1 MVDIL
6 NLALPYFGLIFIGFA
21 CGKTRG
27 LPESGLAW
35 MNFFLL
41 YVSLPALLFGIMS
54 ATPFSELNNPPF
66 LIATTLATVSAF
78 VMAMVTGRFIGELSL
93 RKATMAGLAGAYG
106 NIGYMGPGLA
116 LAVLGSK
123 AAAPTALIF
132 CCDSIFL
139 FSIVPLL
146 IALTDREHPSMLH
159 AIGVAAKQIVM
170 NPLIMS
176 AVAGALAAALHI
188 QLPVAIGKTLLFL
201 QNAAAPTALIFCCD
215 SIFLFTIVPLLMALT
230 DREHPS
236 FLHAIGLAARQIV
249 LNPLIMSA
257 VLGALVAAFHI
268 PLPTALDRTLLFL
281 QNAAAPTA
289 LFVLGVTVALRPFDR
304 VPWEVPG
311 VIAIKLLVHP
321 LIVFGLMLLFGPFA
335 QPWAA
340 TAVLMAA
347 LPPALN
353 VFVIAR
359 QNNTWIEPA
368 SAAVLIGT
376 FASVVTLT
384 SVMWFIQSGRLVFP

>member
-1 MVDIL
+1 MADIL

-41 YVSLPALLFGIMS
+41 YVSLPALLFRIMS
-54 ATPFSELNNPPF
+54 ETPFSELNNPPF

-78 VMAMVTGRFIGELSL
+78 VLAMVAGRIIGDLSL

-146 IALTDREHPSMLH
+146 IALTDREHPS
-159 AIGVAAKQIVM
+159 
-170 NPLIMS
+170 
-176 AVAGALAAALHI
+176 
-188 QLPVAIGKTLLFL
+188 
-201 QNAAAPTALIFCCD
+201 
-215 SIFLFTIVPLLMALT
+215 
-230 DREHPS
+230 
-236 FLHAIGLAARQIV
+236 FLHAIGDSCAADRAEPADHV
-249 LNPLIMSA
+249 GCRGCA
-257 VLGALVAAFHI
+257 RRGAAHSIARLRSI
-268 PLPTALDRTLLFL
+268 KRCSFL

-311 VIAIKLLVHP
+311 VIAIKLLIHP

-368 SAAVLIGT
+368 SVAVLIGT

>member
-27 LPESGLAW
+27 LPETGLAW

-41 YVSLPALLFGIMS
+41 YVSLPALLFRIMS
-54 ATPFSELNNPPF
+54 ETPFSELNNPPF

-78 VMAMVTGRFIGELSL
+78 VLAMVAGRIIGELSL

-116 LAVLGSK
+116 LAVLG
-123 AAAPTALIF
+123 
-132 CCDSIFL
+132 
-139 FSIVPLL
+139 
-146 IALTDREHPSMLH
+146 
-159 AIGVAAKQIVM
+159 AK
-170 NPLIMS
+170 
-176 AVAGALAAALHI
+176 
-188 QLPVAIGKTLLFL
+188 
-201 QNAAAPTALIFCCD
+201 AAAPTALIFCCD

-236 FLHAIGLAARQIV
+236 FLHAIGVAARQIA

-257 VLGALVAAFHI
+257 AAGALLAALHVRLPVAV
-268 PLPTALDRTLLFL
+268 DRTLLFL

-311 VIAIKLLVHP
+311 VIAIKLLFHP
-321 LIVFGLMLLFGPFA
+321 LAAFGLMLAFGPFA

-368 SAAVLIGT
+368 SVAVLIGT

>member
-1 MVDIL
+1 MADIL
-6 NLALPYFGLIFIGFA
+6 NLALPYFGLIFMGFA

-54 ATPFSELNNPPF
+54 QTPFSELNNPPF
-66 LIATTLATVSAF
+66 LIATTLGTVSAF
-78 VMAMVTGRFIGELSL
+78 VIAMVAGRFIGELSL
-93 RKATMAGLAGAYG
+93 RKATIAGLAGAYG

-146 IALTDREHPSMLH
+146 IALTGREHPSMLH
-159 AIGVAAKQIVM
+159 AVGV
-170 NPLIMS
+170 
-176 AVAGALAAALHI
+176 
-188 QLPVAIGKTLLFL
+188 
-201 QNAAAPTALIFCCD
+201 
-215 SIFLFTIVPLLMALT
+215 
-230 DREHPS
+230 
-236 FLHAIGLAARQIV
+236 AARQIV

-257 VLGALVAAFHI
+257 CAGALVAALHI
-268 PLPTALDRTLLFL
+268 QLPVAIGRMVLFL

-289 LFVLGVTVALRPFDR
+289 LFVLGVTVALRPFDH

-311 VIAIKLLVHP
+311 VIAIKLLIHP

-340 TAVLMAA
+340 TAVLMAS

-353 VFVIAR
+353 VFVMAR

-368 SAAVLIGT
+368 SVAVLIGT

-384 SVMWFIQSGRLVFP
+384 TAMWLIQSGRLVFP

>member
-1 MVDIL
+1 MADIL

-41 YVSLPALLFGIMS
+41 YVSLPALLFRIMS
-54 ATPFSELNNPPF
+54 ETPFSELNNPPF

-78 VMAMVTGRFIGELSL
+78 VLAMVAGRILGELSL

-139 FSIVPLL
+139 F
-146 IALTDREHPSMLH
+146 
-159 AIGVAAKQIVM
+159 
-170 NPLIMS
+170 
-176 AVAGALAAALHI
+176 
-188 QLPVAIGKTLLFL
+188 
-201 QNAAAPTALIFCCD
+201 
-215 SIFLFTIVPLLMALT
+215 TIVPLLMAFT

-236 FLHAIGLAARQIV
+236 FLHAVGIAARQIV

-257 VLGALVAAFHI
+257 VLGALVAALHI

-311 VIAIKLLVHP
+311 VIAIKLLIHP

-368 SAAVLIGT
+368 SVAVLIGT

-384 SVMWFIQSGRLVFP
+384 TVMWFIQSGRLAFP

>member
-41 YVSLPALLFGIMS
+41 YVSLPALLFRIMS
-54 ATPFSELNNPPF
+54 ETPFSELNNPPF

-78 VMAMVTGRFIGELSL
+78 VLAMAAARIIGELSL

-116 LAVLGSK
+116 LAVLG
-123 AAAPTALIF
+123 
-132 CCDSIFL
+132 
-139 FSIVPLL
+139 
-146 IALTDREHPSMLH
+146 
-159 AIGVAAKQIVM
+159 AK
-170 NPLIMS
+170 
-176 AVAGALAAALHI
+176 
-188 QLPVAIGKTLLFL
+188 
-201 QNAAAPTALIFCCD
+201 AAAPTALIFCCD

-236 FLHAIGLAARQIV
+236 FLHAIGIAARQIV

-311 VIAIKLLVHP
+311 VIAIKLLIHP
-321 LIVFGLMLLFGPFA
+321 LIVFSLMLLFGPFA

-340 TAVLMAA
+340 TAVLGCANG
-347 LPPALN
+347 PNSSIKLN
-353 VFVIAR
+353 TIKGWINSLIAI
-359 QNNTWIEPA
+359 TP
-368 SAAVLIGT
+368 GT
-376 FASVVTLT
+376 DRKSVV
-384 SVMWFIQSGRLVFP
+384 

>member
-1 MVDIL
+1 MADIL

-41 YVSLPALLFGIMS
+41 YVSLPALLFRIMS
-54 ATPFSELNNPPF
+54 DTPFAELNNPPF

-78 VMAMVTGRFIGELSL
+78 ALAMVAGRIMGDLSL

-116 LAVLGSK
+116 LAVLGTK
-123 AAAPTALIF
+123 
-132 CCDSIFL
+132 
-139 FSIVPLL
+139 
-146 IALTDREHPSMLH
+146 
-159 AIGVAAKQIVM
+159 
-170 NPLIMS
+170 
-176 AVAGALAAALHI
+176 
-188 QLPVAIGKTLLFL
+188 
-201 QNAAAPTALIFCCD
+201 AAAPTALIFCCD

-230 DREHPS
+230 DREHKS
-236 FLHAIGLAARQIV
+236 FPHAIGIAARQIV
-249 LNPLIMSA
+249 MNPLIMSA

-311 VIAIKLLVHP
+311 VIAIKLLIHP

-368 SAAVLIGT
+368 SVAVLIGT

-384 SVMWFIQSGRLVFP
+384 SVMWLIQSGRLMFP

>member
-21 CGKTRG
+21 CGETRG

-41 YVSLPALLFGIMS
+41 YVSLPALLFRIMS
-54 ATPFSELNNPPF
+54 ETPFSELNNPPF

-78 VMAMVTGRFIGELSL
+78 VLAMAAARIIGELSL

-116 LAVLGSK
+116 LAVLG
-123 AAAPTALIF
+123 
-132 CCDSIFL
+132 
-139 FSIVPLL
+139 
-146 IALTDREHPSMLH
+146 
-159 AIGVAAKQIVM
+159 AK
-170 NPLIMS
+170 
-176 AVAGALAAALHI
+176 
-188 QLPVAIGKTLLFL
+188 
-201 QNAAAPTALIFCCD
+201 AAAPTALIFCCD

-311 VIAIKLLVHP
+311 VIAIKLLIHP
-321 LIVFGLMLLFGPFA
+321 LIVFSLMLLFGPFA

-368 SAAVLIGT
+368 SVAVLIGT

-384 SVMWFIQSGRLVFP
+384 SVMWFIQSGRLAFP

>member
-41 YVSLPALLFGIMS
+41 YVSLPALLFRIMS
-54 ATPFSELNNPPF
+54 ETPFSELNNPPF

-78 VMAMVTGRFIGELSL
+78 VLAMAAARIIGELSL

-116 LAVLGSK
+116 LAVLG
-123 AAAPTALIF
+123 
-132 CCDSIFL
+132 
-139 FSIVPLL
+139 
-146 IALTDREHPSMLH
+146 
-159 AIGVAAKQIVM
+159 AK
-170 NPLIMS
+170 
-176 AVAGALAAALHI
+176 
-188 QLPVAIGKTLLFL
+188 
-201 QNAAAPTALIFCCD
+201 AAAPTALIFCCD

-257 VLGALVAAFHI
+257 VLGALVAALHI

-311 VIAIKLLVHP
+311 VIAVKLLIHP
-321 LIVFGLMLLFGPFA
+321 LAAFGLMLAFGPFA

-340 TAVLMAA
+340 TAVLMAS

-359 QNNTWIEPA
+359 QNDAWIESA
-368 SAAVLIGT
+368 SVAVLLGT

-384 SVMWFIQSGRLVFP
+384 SVMWAIQTGRLAFP

>member
-1 MVDIL
+1 MVDFL

-41 YVSLPALLFGIMS
+41 YVSLPALLFRIMS
-54 ATPFSELNNPPF
+54 DTPFSELNNPPF

-78 VMAMVTGRFIGELSL
+78 ALAMVAGRIIGELSL

-116 LAVLGSK
+116 LAVLGAK

-139 FSIVPLL
+139 F
-146 IALTDREHPSMLH
+146 TM
-159 AIGVAAKQIVM
+159 
-170 NPLIMS
+170 
-176 AVAGALAAALHI
+176 
-188 QLPVAIGKTLLFL
+188 
-201 QNAAAPTALIFCCD
+201 
-215 SIFLFTIVPLLMALT
+215 VPLLMALT

-236 FLHAIGLAARQIV
+236 FLHAIGIAARQIA

-311 VIAIKLLVHP
+311 VIAIKLLIHP

-368 SAAVLIGT
+368 SVAVLIGT

>member
-1 MVDIL
+1 MADIL

-21 CGKTRG
+21 CGKTRA

-41 YVSLPALLFGIMS
+41 YVSLPALLFRIMS
-54 ATPFSELNNPPF
+54 ETPFSELNNPPF

-78 VMAMVTGRFIGELSL
+78 VFAMVVGRIIGDLSL

-146 IALTDREHPSMLH
+146 IALTDREHPS
-159 AIGVAAKQIVM
+159 
-170 NPLIMS
+170 
-176 AVAGALAAALHI
+176 
-188 QLPVAIGKTLLFL
+188 
-201 QNAAAPTALIFCCD
+201 
-215 SIFLFTIVPLLMALT
+215 
-230 DREHPS
+230 
-236 FLHAIGLAARQIV
+236 FLHAIAIAARQIV

-257 VLGALVAAFHI
+257 AAGALVAALHI
-268 PLPTALDRTLLFL
+268 QLPVAVDKTLSFL

-304 VPWEVPG
+304 VPWEMPG
-311 VIAIKLLVHP
+311 VIAIKLLIHP

-368 SAAVLIGT
+368 SVAVLIGT

>member
-1 MVDIL
+1 MADIL

-27 LPESGLAW
+27 LPEAGLAW

-41 YVSLPALLFGIMS
+41 YVSLPALLFRIMS
-54 ATPFSELNNPPF
+54 ETPFSELNNPPF

-78 VMAMVTGRFIGELSL
+78 VLAMVAGRLIGELSL
-93 RKATMAGLAGAYG
+93 RKATIAGLAGAYG

-116 LAVLGSK
+116 LAVLG
-123 AAAPTALIF
+123 
-132 CCDSIFL
+132 
-139 FSIVPLL
+139 
-146 IALTDREHPSMLH
+146 
-159 AIGVAAKQIVM
+159 AK
-170 NPLIMS
+170 
-176 AVAGALAAALHI
+176 
-188 QLPVAIGKTLLFL
+188 
-201 QNAAAPTALIFCCD
+201 AAAPTALIFCCD

-236 FLHAIGLAARQIV
+236 FLHAVGVAARQIA

-257 VLGALVAAFHI
+257 VLGALVAAFHV
-268 PLPTALDRTLLFL
+268 PLPTALDRMLLFL

-311 VIAIKLLVHP
+311 VIAIKLLIHP
-321 LIVFGLMLLFGPFA
+321 LIVFALMLLFGPFA
-335 QPWAA
+335 KPWAA

-353 VFVIAR
+353 VFVMAR

-368 SAAVLIGT
+368 SVAVLIGT

-384 SVMWFIQSGRLVFP
+384 SVMWFIQSGRLAFP

>member
-1 MVDIL
+1 MADIL
-6 NLALPYFGLIFIGFA
+6 NLAIPYFGLIFIGFA
-21 CGKTRG
+21 CGKSRG

-41 YVSLPALLFGIMS
+41 YVSLPALLFRIMS
-54 ATPFSELNNPPF
+54 ETPFSELNNPPF

-78 VMAMVTGRFIGELSL
+78 VLSMVVGRVIGELSL

-146 IALTDREHPSMLH
+146 
-159 AIGVAAKQIVM
+159 
-170 NPLIMS
+170 
-176 AVAGALAAALHI
+176 
-188 QLPVAIGKTLLFL
+188 
-201 QNAAAPTALIFCCD
+201 
-215 SIFLFTIVPLLMALT
+215 MAFT

-236 FLHAIGLAARQIV
+236 FLHAIGVAVRQIV

-257 VLGALVAAFHI
+257 AAGALVAALHI
-268 PLPTALDRTLLFL
+268 QLPVAIDRTLLFL

-321 LIVFGLMLLFGPFA
+321 LIVFGLLLLFGPFA

-368 SAAVLIGT
+368 SVAVLIGT

-384 SVMWFIQSGRLVFP
+384 TVMWFIQSGRLVFP